1 MKLEDYYLDLD
12 KVSNLNTEDERKAIH
27 NYYTVMMH
35 AVDDKR
41 HDQAISIMNTLV
53 RGGYLKNITQEERE
67 EKIET
72 ILG

>member
-12 KVSNLNTEDERKAIH
+12 KVSNLNTEDERKNIH
-27 NYYTVMMH
+27 DYYRDMMCSY
-35 AVDDKR
+35 VDGRIK
-41 HDQAISIMNTLV
+41 QAESIMNTLV

-67 EKIET
+67 EKIEV